1 MRRVVSLLIAM
12 CVLVGLVPMAAC
24 AADTSTELAVKAC
37 NITFTDSVYLE
48 YAVPAG
54 LADDVK
60 LLIWN
65 GQRASYA
72 LGTQD
77 ATLESERTVTIGG
90 VDCLVF
96 VYRGMTAKQMTD
108 VFYARPV
115 ADQSTYGKLHKYSVL
130 EYAYK
135 KIGKIGTNPSTNTS
149 FIALMNSVLAYG
161 GNVQRYLDYETGRPA
176 DADYYQVLVDDGV
189 LPDGF
194 TGGLYLAGESVQL
207 SAFETNAEGVAFH
220 HWEDSTGASVG
231 STTALTITV
240 GTRNETYTAKY
251 GEPQVQKP
259 TPSQGLDIE
268 VVDGEATV
276 IGIGTCADDFVVLPD
291 TYEEVPVTAID
302 TKAFYNEA
310 FSSIFIPC
318 TVINISAR
326 AFYGCNDLTAVYYEG
341 TAEERNNISISSTG
355 NDPLTGAEWFYESYG
370 PAPVSKYTVT
380 FKDYNGAVLK
390 TEQVGPGENAT
401 PPVDPTREGYVFLG
415 WQGSYT
421 NIQTD
426 TDITA
431 RYEEITDPV
440 IVVGSAYAKAG
451 EQISIPIC
459 LKNNPGIA
467 ASILKVS
474 YDSNVLTMDSFA
486 YGDQFRD
493 GGETPPDLNSPVTL
507 TWSSVASVSGD
518 VTYAVLTFTVNQTA
532 QSGAVTDVTVS
543 YNTSDIINI
552 DEADVVFEIRN
563 GTITVQ

>member
-1 MRRVVSLLIAM
+1 MRRVVSVLIAM
-12 CVLVGLVPMAAC
+12 CVLIGLVPMAAC
-24 AADTSTELAVKAC
+24 AAGTSVELAVKAC

-54 LADDVK
+54 MADDVR

-65 GQRASYA
+65 GQRASYTM
-72 LGTQD
+72 GTQD
-77 ATLESERTVTIGG
+77 AILESERTATIGG

-115 ADQSTYGKLHKYSVL
+115 ADKDTYGKLHKYSVL

-135 KIGKIGTNPSTNTS
+135 KLGKIGTNPSTNS
-149 FIALMNSVLAYG
+149 NFITLMESVLVYG
-161 GNVQRYLDYETGRPA
+161 GNVQRYLGYNTGHPA
-176 DADYYQVLVDDGV
+176 NADYYQVLVADGV
-189 LPDGF
+189 LSDGF
-194 TGGLYLAGESVQL
+194 TSGLYLTGESVQVTAL
-207 SAFETNAEGVAFH
+207 ETNAEGVAFH
-220 HWEDSTGASVG
+220 HWEDSTGAVIG
-231 STTALTITV
+231 STAALTITV
-240 GTRNETYTAKY
+240 GAKNETYTAKY
-251 GEPQVQKP
+251 GVPQIQKP
-259 TPSQGLDIE
+259 TPSQGLEIE
-268 VVDGEATV
+268 VTDGEATV
-276 IGIGTCADDFVVLPD
+276 IGIGTCTDDFVVLPD
-291 TYEEVPVTAID
+291 TYEEVPVTAIEATAFLAETFTSIYIPRTITD
-302 TKAFYNEA
+302 IGSKAF
-310 FSSIFIPC
+310 
-318 TVINISAR
+318 R
-326 AFYGCNDLTAVYYEG
+326 GCDLTTVYYEG
-341 TAEERNNISISSTG
+341 TEEEWAAITVGAYNE
-355 NDPLTGAEWFYESYG
+355 PLVNAQKFFESYG

-440 IVVGSAYAKAG
+440 IVVGSSYAKAG